1 MKIKQLSL
9 FIENKPGSLKAVC
22 QILKTNN
29 IKISTLS
36 LADTEQFG
44 ILRLLVEE
52 WEFAKKVLEE
62 AGLIV
67 RVTEVLALPVDD
79 RVGGLAAVLDVLDR
93 NNLSV
98 EYMYAFTSG
107 KEGRAVMVFRFEDP
121 DKALEALTKEKI
133 DIIESIG
140 LFH

>member
-9 FIENKPGSLKAVC
+9 FIENKPGSLNAVC
-22 QILKTNN
+22 QILKNNN
-29 IKISTLS
+29 INIRTLS

-44 ILRLLVEE
+44 ILRL
-52 WEFAKKVLEE
+52 LEE

-98 EYMYAFTSG
+98 EYMYAFTFG

>member
-1 MKIKQLSL
+1 M
-9 FIENKPGSLKAVC
+9 
-22 QILKTNN
+22 
-29 IKISTLS
+29 
-36 LADTEQFG
+36 
-44 ILRLLVEE
+44 
-52 WEFAKKVLEE
+52 
-62 AGLIV
+62 IV
-67 RVTEVLALPVDD
+67 RITEVLALPVDD

-98 EYMYAFTSG
+98 EYMYAFTFG